1 MFPLARSNNTRN
13 RVLTS
18 KISAPRPINLPSLR
32 RENAA
37 SSEWSQSSNS
47 CSTTSVNGG
56 ISASG
61 WGSPSPVSS
70 PYSSPQKLDHA
81 DNAAKPVEWQQQQQN
96 EHPQQQPSPVLSKTS
111 SSQEASP
118 SSPQQPR
125 AWGSPAISTATTTT
139 TTANITSSTT
149 PADFPTAA
157 ETMSSPPTQVDQN
170 KKSDKV
176 NIMHE
181 YKIGNVF
188 INSCILIERIT
199 FISTK

>member
-56 ISASG
+56 VSASG

-81 DNAAKPVEWQQQQQN
+81 DNAAKPVEWQQQQQQN

-125 AWGSPAISTATTTT
+125 AWGSPAISTTTATT

-149 PADFPTAA
+149 SADFPTAA
-157 ETMSSPPTQVDQN
+157 ETMSSPPPTQVDQS

-176 NIMHE
+176 NIMHDT
-181 YKIGNVF
+181 
-188 INSCILIERIT
+188 R
-199 FISTK
+199 